1 MGEDKKFSDV
11 TLTSEDNIMFQAQKV
26 LLAATSTFFRDF
38 FNRNEGANYVL
49 RVNSKFLAS
58 MLDIVYFGET

>member
-1 MGEDKKFSDV
+1 MGEDKTFSDV

-26 LLAATSTFFRDF
+26 VLAATFFRDF
-38 FNRNEGANYVL
+38 FSRNEGANYVL